1 MLLRYMHCLV
11 YCLAFALVYCW
22 LYCTVDCLVNVI
34 LPHDGPC
41 LCLLCM
47 HSNQTAVRT
56 EAVACQLCCICSGS
70 VQVR

>member
-1 MLLRYMHCLV
+1 
-11 YCLAFALVYCW
+11 LVYCW